1 MSSASAPLCAGL
13 SVVEL
18 AVGTSE
24 LGFGAAAGV
33 PGMILAGLGAEV
45 VRVVGEPVPIDA
57 EVPWGRV
64 WHRHKRIVR
73 AERDETAALLR
84 AADVALVYGSEEIVE
99 GRGLGY
105 RDLAPHNAGL
115 IYARCRPSRTSG
127 GAVADYGLAVE
138 ARAGFCTQLSGHR
151 PGPIFVDARAA
162 AGGTASLL
170 LTSVFAL
177 LGRRAR
183 TGAGGWA
190 ETSLYDG
197 LLATLGCMIGRSERA
212 AADVEYY
219 WEHGSTFP
227 NFLYRC
233 ADGELLQV
241 WFGGKGMYEAVI
253 RVLGDEP
260 SAEGY
265 YTDQMTGKLGDRA
278 RRWTEFFATR
288 PRADWVE
295 RLRAA
300 GVACEPVLGPGE
312 VLADPHLAEIGLSAT
327 ESIDGREIVTIGNP
341 IRIRARAA
349 SPDAGLAAST
359 AESAGR
365 AVESAGRAAEST
377 EPGTESAERA
387 AEFAEPGTESAE
399 PAAEF
404 AGGVAESVPNRS
416 ESAALPAESAVR
428 AAEPAVPDG
437 DVLAGLKV
445 VDFSAFVA
453 GPLAAEILAD
463 LGADVIKVEPPD
475 GEAMRAAAYAVAA
488 CQRGKRSLALDLNA
502 PGAGPVVERLL
513 AGADVVVHNFRVGVA
528 ERLGIGEDTVARLN
542 PRAVYCHAS
551 AFGAVGPRA
560 KAPGNDALMQAV
572 TGFERAIGGAGN
584 DPIAATWIPLDMA
597 GGWLAAAGTLAGLYG
612 RAAHGHGY
620 GVVTSLL
627 AAGMLPHSGVYLS
640 DGEPVRGPALDAA
653 QTGYGPGYRLYAGS
667 DGEWFALVV
676 PDHDGWRRLT
686 ELPEAAGLPGEYAP
700 LRGGAAD
707 AAARAAEP
715 ILERAFATAPAAV
728 WAERLRGLG
737 LLAEPVEPLDRDG
750 FRRAVLDDPVNRQQ
764 GRVLAYRTADW
775 GFFEQIGPLLRYGP
789 AAAHGPRPM
798 LPGIGEHSTEVLTEL
813 GFSADEVEQL
823 LAAKVARQSDAV

>member
-1 MSSASAPLCAGL
+1 MSSATEPLCAGL
-13 SVVEL
+13 SVVE
-18 AVGTSE
+18 V
-24 LGFGAAAGV
+24 AAGASDLGLGV
-33 PGMILAGLGAEV
+33 AGGIPGMILAELGADV
-45 VRVVGEPVPIDA
+45 VRVTGEPAPIDA
-57 EVPWGRV
+57 DVPWGRV
-64 WHRHKRIVR
+64 WHRRKRILR
-73 AERDETAALLR
+73 ADHDETIALLR
-84 AADVALVYGSEEIVE
+84 AADVALVYGPEDTVE
-99 GRGLGY
+99 ARGLGY
-105 RDLAPHNAGL
+105 RDLVAHNAGL
-115 IYARCRPSRTSG
+115 VYARCRPSHTAA

-138 ARAGFCTQLSGHR
+138 ARAGFCTQLAGHR
-151 PGPIFVDARAA
+151 PGPIFVDAHASGVGA
-162 AGGTASLL
+162 ASLL

-312 VLADPHLAEIGLSAT
+312 VLADPHLTEIGLAAT
-327 ESIDGREIVTIGNP
+327 ESVAGRRIVTMGTP
-341 IRIRARAA
+341 MVVRAR
-349 SPDAGLAAST
+349 
-359 AESAGR
+359 
-365 AVESAGRAAEST
+365 
-377 EPGTESAERA
+377 PGTAVDA
-387 AEFAEPGTESAE
+387 AAAHVVS
-399 PAAEF
+399 PAAE
-404 AGGVAESVPNRS
+404 
-416 ESAALPAESAVR
+416 
-428 AAEPAVPDG
+428 G
-437 DVLAGLKV
+437 DLLAGLKV

-488 CQRGKRSLALDLNA
+488 CQRGKRSLALDINA
-502 PGAGPVVERLL
+502 PGAEPVVRRLL

-528 ERLGIGEDTVARLN
+528 ERLGIGEETVARLN

-551 AFGAVGPRA
+551 AFGASGPRA

-584 DPIAATWIPLDMA
+584 DPTAATWIPLDMS
-597 GGWLAAAGTLAGLYG
+597 GGWLAAAGMLAGLYG

-627 AAGMLPHSGVYLS
+627 AAGMLPHSGVYLA
-640 DGEPVRGPALDAA
+640 DGEPVRGPELDAA
-653 QTGYGPGYRLYAGS
+653 QTGYGPGYRLYQGS

-676 PDHDGWRRLT
+676 PDPRGWRRLA
-686 ELPEAAGLPGEYAP
+686 ELPEVSGLPQRYAP

-707 AAARAAEP
+707 AEARAAEP
-715 ILERAFATAPAAV
+715 ILERAFATASAAAWV
-728 WAERLRGLG
+728 ERLRGPG
-737 LLAEPVEPLDRDG
+737 LLAEPVEDLDRDG

-764 GRVLAYRTADW
+764 GRVLAYHTADW

-789 AAAHGPRPM
+789 ATAAHGPRPM
-798 LPGIGEHSTEVLTEL
+798 LPGVGEHSAEVLTEL
-813 GFSADEVEQL
+813 GFSADEVEHL
-823 LAAKVARQSDAV
+823 LATKVARQASGG